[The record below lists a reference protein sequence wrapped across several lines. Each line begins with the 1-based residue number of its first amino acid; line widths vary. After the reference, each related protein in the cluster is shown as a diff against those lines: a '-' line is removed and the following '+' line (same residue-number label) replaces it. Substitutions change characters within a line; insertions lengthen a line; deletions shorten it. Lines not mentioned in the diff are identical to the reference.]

1 MFKLICH
8 MIRLIIK
15 FMQILSNQ
23 LPSLTL
29 HLKYQG
35 AIKKQQE
42 EKKNHYS
49 HGWLR
54 LNKRILHLASI
65 SRCSLNY

>member
-1 MFKLICH
+1 M
-8 MIRLIIK
+8 R
-15 FMQILSNQ
+15 ILSNQ
-23 LPSLTL
+23 LLSLTL

-42 EKKNHYS
+42 EKNHYS

-54 LNKRILHLASI
+54 LNKKILHLAPI
-65 SRCSLNY
+65 CRCSLNY

>member
-1 MFKLICH
+1 MCVWRVCGSGPGDAIFKLICH

-42 EKKNHYS
+42 EKKITIPM
-49 HGWLR
+49 GD
-54 LNKRILHLASI
+54 
-65 SRCSLNY
+65 

>member
-1 MFKLICH
+1 

-42 EKKNHYS
+42 EKKITIPM
-49 HGWLR
+49 GD
-54 LNKRILHLASI
+54 
-65 SRCSLNY
+65 

>member
-1 MFKLICH
+1 
-8 MIRLIIK
+8 
-15 FMQILSNQ
+15 MQILSNQ

-42 EKKNHYS
+42 EKKSLFPWVTEAKQENPS
-49 HGWLR
+49 PGF
-54 LNKRILHLASI
+54 HLQVLS
-65 SRCSLNY
+65 